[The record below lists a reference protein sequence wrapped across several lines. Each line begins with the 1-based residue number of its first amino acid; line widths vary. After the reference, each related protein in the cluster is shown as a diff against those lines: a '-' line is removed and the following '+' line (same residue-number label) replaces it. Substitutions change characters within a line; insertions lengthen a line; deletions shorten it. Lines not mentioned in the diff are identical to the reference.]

1 MKGLAALPP
10 DQLSALESQFP
21 GFFFQLLISPEGKR
35 SFPYIGSGIK
45 NIYGLESE
53 VFLSDADKFFSL
65 ISTEDLPEVQKA
77 LEISAR
83 DLTPYQREHR
93 VESQSGTRRWISM
106 KCVPTRLPHGSI
118 LWSGWAYDLSKFKN
132 PDTNR
137 PEESFEKVL
146 TETKRLALVAQKTTS
161 GVLITDTTGKINWAN
176 HSFLKMTGYAES
188 DILGKYL
195 HDLHGPDTDPEV
207 SSRIKWALS
216 DLRPFDVEILNYTK
230 NKEHLWF
237 HEKGDP
243 ILNSDGISGQYV
255 IILSDV
261 TERRQLE
268 VKLRQ
273 AQKMEIIGRL
283 AGGVAHDFNNILGAL
298 MLSLDSVPK
307 NEESEP
313 FIDESIE
320 LVKQAAKSIKRL
332 VEFSRRQILKFQP
345 VDLSETVT
353 LFATQFQRTAR
364 AEINV
369 IIELNSSYSWVLG
382 DRGLLNEVLINLCEN
397 AVDAMPR
404 GGDLTLSVE
413 AVPFGIKQLTQD
425 SERRTGSFICVS
437 VRDSGCGMTE
447 AVQDRL
453 YEPFFTTKPIGKGTG
468 LGLASVHGIV
478 HQHKGW
484 IEVDSEVDKG
494 TEFRVYLPV
503 AKQMNS
509 PALRKG
515 R

>member
-1 MKGLAALPP
+1 M
-10 DQLSALESQFP
+10 
-21 GFFFQLLISPEGKR
+21 
-35 SFPYIGSGIK
+35 
-45 NIYGLESE
+45 
-53 VFLSDADKFFSL
+53 
-65 ISTEDLPEVQKA
+65 
-77 LEISAR
+77 
-83 DLTPYQREHR
+83 
-93 VESQSGTRRWISM
+93 
-106 KCVPTRLPHGSI
+106 
-118 LWSGWAYDLSKFKN
+118 
-132 PDTNR
+132 
-137 PEESFEKVL
+137 

-207 SSRIKWALS
+207 STRIKWALS

-243 ILNSDGISGQYV
+243 ILNSDGVSGQYV

-345 VDLSETVT
+345 VDLNETVT
-353 LFATQFQRTAR
+353 LFSTQFQRTAR
-364 AEINV
+364 TEINV
-369 IIELNSSYSWVLG
+369 IVELNSSYSWVLG
-382 DRGLLNEVLINLCEN
+382 DRSLLNEVLINLCEN

-404 GGDLTLSVE
+404 GGNLTLTVDS
-413 AVPFGIKQLTQD
+413 VPFGIKQLSQD

-437 VRDSGCGMTE
+437 VRDTGCGMTE
-447 AVQDRL
+447 IVQDRL

-503 AKQMNS
+503 AKQMNGS
-509 PALRKG
+509 ALKKG
-515 R
+515 G